1 MWWWC
6 WAAPDSSRESRRPA
20 KRVRLQQ
27 THSAQCCVHED
38 DGSQAR
44 QGPARWAV
52 WLPPRLLAAGGAPG
66 ALGGCRNGGRRPGD
80 RLGGRRRGGAAT
92 CHLRECTRT
101 GRCCLCAPP
110 PVTELRAVWPT
121 WMPAAR
127 RRMSGASRRPAATP
141 PSQRLQPRCRCLPPT
156 RVASWQRLSHRTR
169 TRRLTPRTAAAPQA
183 LWPAPAFVCLNEVD
197 LAKQPGAL
205 ETVADALGGMTVSF
219 YGHVADA
226 DGVERYGNALLS
238 RWPPAALRKVRRQ
251 LLHGHPLHVGL
262 SPETAGPFLRQL
274 LPCRRASDTGL
285 LRLCRCRWRA
295 GQQWS
300 PAPAARTG
308 STGGCWVRRVGHR
321 HSCSCPL
328 PAHLPSSHGVAAVAT
343 AASAPEPP
351 AASRTASSSP
361 PTATVATAPRL
372 HPAPSASYSGAT
384 ILQLRISPAGLSCP
398 GH

>member
-52 WLPPRLLAAGGAPG
+52 WLPPRHLAAGGAPG

-80 RLGGRRRGGAAT
+80 RLGGRRCGGAAI
-92 CHLRECTRT
+92 CHLRECTST

-141 PSQRLQPRCRCLPPT
+141 PSQRSQPRCRCLPPT

-251 LLHGHPLHVGL
+251 LLHWHPLPAGW
-262 SPETAGPFLRQL
+262 SPETAGP
-274 LPCRRASDTGL
+274 S
-285 LRLCRCRWRA
+285 
-295 GQQWS
+295 
-300 PAPAARTG
+300 
-308 STGGCWVRRVGHR
+308 
-321 HSCSCPL
+321 
-328 PAHLPSSHGVAAVAT
+328 
-343 AASAPEPP
+343 PP
-351 AASRTASSSP
+351 AATMPRVCHWPPPSVQVPLEGGTAVVAGAGSTHRIHRGMLGASRRP
-361 PTATVATAPRL
+361 PTL
-372 HPAPSASYSGAT
+372 LQLPAPSTLAVIARGCCSRHCGVG
-384 ILQLRISPAGLSCP
+384 P
-398 GH
+398 